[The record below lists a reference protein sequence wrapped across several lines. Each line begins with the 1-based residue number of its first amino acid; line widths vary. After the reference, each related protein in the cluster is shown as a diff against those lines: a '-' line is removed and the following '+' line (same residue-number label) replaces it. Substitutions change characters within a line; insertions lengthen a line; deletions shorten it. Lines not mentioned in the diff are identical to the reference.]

1 MASEV
6 DICNLAL
13 GHLGDSATVSSIS
26 PPEGSAQAEHCARF
40 YPIARDLTLEA
51 HEWGFATKR
60 MNMALLGSGVSSD
73 LGATG
78 ITPPPEWTFVYA
90 MPTDCRNIIKLIDP
104 NAMAFYPGTP
114 RFANWEDIAFDQG
127 PVPYEQEVLDDGTNV
142 VYTNLPN
149 AIIQYVASITDTT
162 KFTSQFVDALAWLLA
177 AYLAG
182 PVVKGEEG
190 IAAGQAAQK
199 QYVASLG
206 AAKGNDANNR
216 RRRPDQSQRAA
227 PWVANR

>member
-13 GHLGDSATVSSIS
+13 GHLGDAATVSSIS

-60 MNMALLGSGVSSD
+60 QNMALLGSSASSD
-73 LGATG
+73 IGATG
-78 ITPPPEWTFVYA
+78 VTPPPEWTYVYA
-90 MPTDCRNIIKLIDP
+90 MPSGCRNIIKLIDP
-104 NAMAFYPGTP
+104 NAQAFYPGTP

-127 PVPYEQEVLDDGTNV
+127 PIPYEQEVLLDGTNV
-142 VYTNLPN
+142 IYTNLQN
-149 AIIQYVASITDTT
+149 AIIQYVDSITDTT
-162 KFTSQFVDALAWLLA
+162 KFTAQFVDCVAWLLA

-182 PVVKGEEG
+182 PVIKGEEG
-190 IAAGQAAQK
+190 AQMGTAAQK
-199 QYVASLG
+199 AYAASLSK
-206 AAKGNDANNR
+206 AATNDANNR